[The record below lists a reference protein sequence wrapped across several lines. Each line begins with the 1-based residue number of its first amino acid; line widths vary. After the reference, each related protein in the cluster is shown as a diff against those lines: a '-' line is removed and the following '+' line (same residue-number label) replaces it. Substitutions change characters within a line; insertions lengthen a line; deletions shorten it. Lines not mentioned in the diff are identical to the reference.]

1 MPLRNQADI
10 GADIQASQ
18 AAPYRAE
25 DTTYRELL
33 NAGDVGLLGNEK
45 RRDALA
51 RYTGSTDSGMAAAQR
66 SCGTC

>member
-1 MPLRNQADI
+1 MLLRNEADI

-33 NAGDVGLLGNEK
+33 NAGDVGLIRNEK
-45 RRDALA
+45 AA
-51 RYTGSTDSGMAAAQR
+51 RCAGQVHGVN
-66 SCGTC
+66 